1 MLYGRS
7 ARNSVFRAVFLLG
20 GLLALASAFFSTAVL
35 AAFPQTAPEPFPASQ
50 LEESRKLESGGHLV
64 LFSPVREIN
73 SEIRS
78 DVMAR
83 LPVSG
88 NSLLYRVSPDSSR
101 VRALN
106 YYRQTLLEA
115 GANVLFECSGV
126 RCGRSNV
133 WANQIFNKSM
143 LLGRDTAQAYLV
155 AGTVSEDG
163 TRWLT
168 LVYTVTRGN
177 LSEYVWVEHLKVGDG
192 AVVPGL
198 GSLDKRIRG
207 PLIVAWQDG
216 FTVNFNWQSRDRR
229 TLRDW
234 VSVDGAEAMLVVYSE
249 LEGSEPLEDSLAR
262 ARKAGESLS
271 ELLAKTGIP
280 ADRQRV
286 VVVGPGV
293 LMADPKRQGNRVEI
307 IVISR

>member
-1 MLYGRS
+1 MLYG
-7 ARNSVFRAVFLLG
+7 LG
-20 GLLALASAFFSTAVL
+20 TRRFVIGAAFAFGSLLALASTPALS
-35 AAFPQTAPEPFPASQ
+35 AFPQTAPEPFPSST
-50 LEESRKLESGGHLV
+50 LEETRTLESGGHLV

-88 NSLLYRVSPDSSR
+88 KSLLYRISSDSSR

-106 YYRQTLLEA
+106 YYRQSLLDA
-115 GANVLFECSGV
+115 GANVLFECAGV

-143 LLGRDTAQAYLV
+143 LLGRDAAQDYLV

-163 TRWLT
+163 RRWLT

-177 LSEYVWVEHLKVGDG
+177 LSEYVWVEHLEVGEG

-198 GSLDKRIRG
+198 GSVDKRIHG

-216 FTVNFNWQSRDRR
+216 FTMRFDWQSRDRR

-234 VSVDGAEAMLVVYSE
+234 VAEDGAEVMLVVYSE
-249 LEGSEPLEDSLAR
+249 LEASEPLEDSLAR
-262 ARKAGESLS
+262 ARKAGKSLS
-271 ELLAKTGIP
+271 EVLAKTGI
-280 ADRQRV
+280 AAERQRL
-286 VVVGPGV
+286 VVVGPSV
-293 LMADPKRQGNRVEI
+293 LMGDPKRQGNRVEI